1 MGIAMNARL
10 ERNARMS
17 KLSEAIKEI
26 NKHFPSSSCGGY
38 DELIKAL
45 QTAIEVLQAAD
56 ADGCD
61 ECKYLSKDIYEMP
74 CVNCKRGHKDLWT
87 PRKD

>member
-1 MGIAMNARL
+1 
-10 ERNARMS
+10 MS
-17 KLSEAIKEI
+17 KLSESIEVI

-45 QTAIEVLQAAD
+45 RTAIEVLQAAE

-61 ECKYLSKDIYEMP
+61 GCKYVTKDEYEMP
-74 CVNCKRGHKDLWT
+74 CLVCKHNHMDKWR
-87 PRKD
+87 PCE

>member
-1 MGIAMNARL
+1 
-10 ERNARMS
+10 MS
-17 KLSEAIKEI
+17 KLSESIEVI

-45 QTAIEVLQAAD
+45 RTAIEVLHDAD

-61 ECKYLSKDIYEMP
+61 GCKYVTKDEYEMP
-74 CVNCKRGHKDLWT
+74 CLVCKRNHMDKWR
-87 PRKD
+87 PCE

>member
-1 MGIAMNARL
+1 
-10 ERNARMS
+10 MS
-17 KLSEAIKEI
+17 KLSESIEVI

-45 QTAIEVLQAAD
+45 RTAIEALQAAD

-61 ECKYLSKDIYEMP
+61 GCKYVTKDEYEMP
-74 CVNCKRGHKDLWT
+74 CLVCKRNHMDKWR
-87 PRKD
+87 PCE